1 MPGTIAAPG
10 VVVPELL
17 FGEAPPIATLNRTTY
32 PAWLAVFAHV
42 VAWTWFWQTEWK
54 CCPST
59 LAVQTMSVRRSS
71 ERVPYH
77 KGRTLFSSPTQP
89 RLRDHGERNQG

>member
-17 FGEAPPIATLNRTTY
+17 FGEAPPIATLSRTTY

-42 VAWTWFWQTEWK
+42 VAWFWLTEWK

-59 LAVQTMSVRRSS
+59 NQRNTWGETLASHSKR
-71 ERVPYH
+71 
-77 KGRTLFSSPTQP
+77 
-89 RLRDHGERNQG
+89 